1 MIGHDGATVSLG
13 HGGDDRVERGARSS
27 LFFAGRHEPSL
38 DQTGFHVDGQ
48 HVASE
53 QCLRAL
59 WTGEPSLKLI
69 AAFAGRRL

>member
-1 MIGHDGATVSLG
+1 MIGHGGATVSLG
-13 HGGDDRVERGARSS
+13 HGGDARVERAARSS
-27 LFFAGRHEPSL
+27 LFFAGRHEPSP

-59 WTGEPSLKLI
+59 WTGQPSLKPI
-69 AAFAGRRL
+69 GAFAGLRL